1 MTLTR
6 LMGGCD
12 EVICERVITVL
23 GTEEAQTA
31 ATILLFILKVF
42 VSMTMMLTMV
52 RKLTVLPSNSWLP
65 LVPSSPFIPKLQIR
79 HLWHITRQLALALSL
94 AWILNSALPPRP
106 LSLKPKQAVL
116 LALLGLGNIKRTWV
130 TDSQHPSG
138 LICGYLLFHMIHI
151 IIKWN
156 NIHL

>member
-52 RKLTVLPSNSWLP
+52 RKLTVLPSNS
-65 LVPSSPFIPKLQIR
+65 
-79 HLWHITRQLALALSL
+79 
-94 AWILNSALPPRP
+94 
-106 LSLKPKQAVL
+106 
-116 LALLGLGNIKRTWV
+116 
-130 TDSQHPSG
+130 
-138 LICGYLLFHMIHI
+138 
-151 IIKWN
+151 
-156 NIHL
+156 